1 MSDACYMAQA
11 LICNKFIKYMS
22 KIKLTNNV
30 TGQYDHDNILIA
42 INQITKIFTLL
53 YNQSVSGL
61 GMAMILDNTDNALT
75 NKKSTDIFTIEY
87 VLQ

>member
-1 MSDACYMAQA
+1 MAQA